1 MKYFSLSKNDLY
13 IFAGAF
19 GFFLGILIFTFYFPN
34 YYNGEGPVKFEIRQ
48 GETLNQVID
57 ELYLRGI
64 IPSKR
69 NMKIAALISGSE
81 KKVKAG
87 FYEIPNGVSYLKL
100 LEILTEGQPLP
111 QKLVTIQE
119 GIWQEK
125 LAQLLEDQIGI
136 SSDKFM
142 KLSRDKK
149 FIRSLGL
156 NVNYLEGYLL
166 PETYYFYVGSTEE
179 DIIKKLSSE
188 MQKFL
193 SKPEYI
199 EQMKKL
205 KMTKHQILTMASI
218 IDGESN
224 NVNEFRRIAGV
235 YYNRLKRGML
245 LQADPT
251 IQYIVRH
258 RRKKV
263 NKIYY
268 KDLEIDSP
276 FNTYK
281 YPGLPPAPINNPGKD
296 AIRAALY
303 PEEHDYYYF
312 VADGNGGHI
321 FSRTHSQH
329 LRNVRRYR
337 AWRDSR

>member
-1 MKYFSLSKNDLY
+1 MNFPLLTKRDLY
-13 IFAGAF
+13 ILAGAF
-19 GFFLGILIFTFYFPN
+19 GFFMGILIFTFYFPN
-34 YYNGEGPVKFEIRQ
+34 YYEGKEPVRFEIKQ
-48 GETLNQVID
+48 GSTLNEVID
-57 ELYLRGI
+57 ELYARGI
-64 IPSKR
+64 IPSKT
-69 NMKIAALISGSE
+69 NMKIAAMISGSE
-81 KKVKAG
+81 KNVKAG
-87 FYEIPNGVSYLKL
+87 TYEIPNGISYLKL
-100 LEILTEGQPLP
+100 LDILTKGQPLP

-125 LAQLLEDQIGI
+125 LASLLEEQIGI
-136 SSDKFM
+136 SAERFM

-149 FIRSLGL
+149 FIKTLGL
-156 NVNYLEGYLL
+156 NVNFLEGYLL
-166 PETYYFYVGSTEE
+166 PETYYFYLGSTEE
-179 DIIKKLSSE
+179 EIIKRLSDE

-193 SKPEYI
+193 SKPEYV
-199 EQMKKL
+199 ERMKEL
-205 KMTKHQILTMASI
+205 KMNRHQILTMASI

-224 NVNEFRRIAGV
+224 VVSEFRRIAGV

-312 VADGNGGHI
+312 VADGNGGHV

-337 AWRDSR
+337 AWRNSR

>member
-1 MKYFSLSKNDLY
+1 MALAVMSKKELY
-13 IFAGAF
+13 IFAVAF

-34 YYNGEGPVKFEIRQ
+34 YYNGDEPVKFEIKR
-48 GETLNQVID
+48 GASLNEVIE
-57 ELYLRGI
+57 ELYEKGI
-64 IPSKR
+64 IPSKT

-81 KKVKAG
+81 KNVKAG
-87 FYEIPNGVSYLKL
+87 VYEIPNGISYLKL
-100 LEILTEGQPLP
+100 LQILTEGQPLP

-125 LAQLLEDQIGI
+125 LAALLEEQIGI
-136 SSDKFM
+136 SSARFM
-142 KLSRDKK
+142 KLSRNKE
-149 FIRSLGL
+149 FIKSLGL
-156 NVNYLEGYLL
+156 NVDYLEGYLL
-166 PETYYFYVGSTEE
+166 PETYYFYLGSTEE
-179 DIIKKLSSE
+179 EIIKRLSDE
-188 MQKFL
+188 MQKYL
-193 SKPEYI
+193 SKPEYVKRM
-199 EQMKKL
+199 EEL
-205 KMTKHQILTMASI
+205 GMTEHQILTMASI

-224 NVNEFRRIAGV
+224 VVSEFRRIAGV

-296 AIRAALY
+296 AIHAALY
-303 PEEHDYYYF
+303 PEKHDYYYF
-312 VADGNGGHI
+312 VADGHGGHV

>member
-125 LAQLLEDQIGI
+125 LAQLLEDEMGI
-136 SSDKFM
+136 SSGKFM

>member
-1 MKYFSLSKNDLY
+1 MKIFNLSRKDLY
-13 IFAGAF
+13 ILAGAF
-19 GFFLGILIFTFYFPN
+19 GFFLGLLIFTFYFPN
-34 YYNGEGPVKFEIRQ
+34 YYEGESPVRIEIKP
-48 GETLNQVID
+48 GSSLNAVIE
-57 ELYLRGI
+57 ELYNKGI
-64 IPSKR
+64 IPSKT
-69 NMKIAALISGSE
+69 NMKIAAMISGSE
-81 KKVKAG
+81 KNVKAG
-87 FYEIPNGVSYLKL
+87 TYEIPNGISYLKL
-100 LEILTEGQPLP
+100 LDILTKGQPLP

-125 LAQLLEDQIGI
+125 LAALLEEQIGI
-136 SSDKFM
+136 SSARFM
-142 KLSRDKK
+142 KLSKDKK
-149 FIRSLGL
+149 FIKSLGL

-166 PETYYFYVGSTEE
+166 PETYYFYLGSTEE
-179 DIIKKLSSE
+179 EIIKRLSDE
-188 MQKFL
+188 MQRFL
-193 SKPEYI
+193 SKPEYVKR
-199 EQMKKL
+199 MKEL
-205 KMTKHQILTMASI
+205 RMTKHQILTMASI

-224 NVNEFRRIAGV
+224 VVSEFRRIAGV

-258 RRKKV
+258 KRKKV

-312 VADGNGGHI
+312 VADGNGGHV

-337 AWRDSR
+337 AWRNSR

>member
-1 MKYFSLSKNDLY
+1 MN
-13 IFAGAF
+13 IFNLDKKEISILAGAF

-34 YYNGEGPVKFEIRQ
+34 YYEGDGPVKFEIKQ
-48 GETLNQVID
+48 GATLNQVID
-57 ELYLRGI
+57 QLYSEGI
-64 IPSKR
+64 IPSKT

-81 KKVKAG
+81 RKLKAG

-100 LEILTEGQPLP
+100 LEILTEGQPIP

-125 LAQLLEDQIGI
+125 LAELLQDKIGI
-136 SSDKFM
+136 NAEKFM
-142 KLSRDKK
+142 ALSKDKK
-149 FIRSLGL
+149 FIKSLGL

-166 PETYYFYVGSTEE
+166 PETYYFFVGSTEK
-179 DIIKKLSSE
+179 DIIKKLSNE

-199 EQMKKL
+199 ERMKEL
-205 KMTKHQILTMASI
+205 KMTEHQILTMASI

-224 NVNEFRRIAGV
+224 NVDEFRRIAGV
-235 YYNRLKRGML
+235 YYNRLRKGML

-303 PEEHDYYYF
+303 PEQHDYYYF
-312 VADGNGGHI
+312 VADGNGGHV

-337 AWRDSR
+337 AWRNSR